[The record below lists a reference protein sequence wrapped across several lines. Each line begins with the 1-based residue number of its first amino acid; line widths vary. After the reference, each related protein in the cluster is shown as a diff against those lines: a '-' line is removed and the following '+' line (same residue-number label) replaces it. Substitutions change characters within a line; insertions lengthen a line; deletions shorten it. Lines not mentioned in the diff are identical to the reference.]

1 MLPNNTYNL
10 MAQMVEESQSIWR
23 LKTHYQPE
31 AGDCDECLTF
41 WNKLLAEKERT
52 LEELQ
57 RLVKSHLT

>member
-1 MLPNNTYNL
+1 